1 MLSHKQA
8 VTTFLVFISCEMI
21 ADYTI
26 LNIIVDKKRLVIIF
40 CLYSLPC
47 LLKSMFALTPDVIMD
62 IYSKV

>member
-26 LNIIVDKKRLVIIF
+26 LNIIVDKKQLVSFAFI
-40 CLYSLPC
+40 LYR
-47 LLKSMFALTPDVIMD
+47 V
-62 IYSKV
+62 Y